1 MKKKVLIIAFLA
13 VIVIALLCLWRIVV
27 VRERYHQSWQE
38 SVHYFYELGP
48 MRQARKDKELLVR
61 YNEQLACRP
70 EKPLSEGE
78 LFARA
83 MQDYW
88 RHEMASV
95 WRSNAYLDA
104 QFGKELPSG
113 ASESPWALGP
123 FCRYIR
129 DPDKPLAINDDNCYP
144 RILRQDN
151 TLEKFYQR
159 AEELQNDK
167 LMFDDLLQRNEIY
180 RPENVTYLYTPNL
193 YNREANFAVY
203 STALTRW
210 YPKDCCTIVSYEQMM
225 KLDQQAKIGGGIDG
239 LPYYSP
245 NWRSDLILEKRIN
258 NKYFLITKYL
268 NISPVKKTLY
278 RYFHDSDMYRD
289 IYHYEYRYRP
299 ITPCGKILWY

>member
-38 SVHYFYELGP
+38 SVRYFYETDHQ
-48 MRQARKDKELLVR
+48 RNRRKDKELLAK
-61 YNEQLACRP
+61 YHELLACKP

-78 LFARA
+78 LYARA

-95 WRSNAYLDA
+95 WRSNAYLDEK
-104 QFGKELPSG
+104 FGKELPSG
-113 ASESPWALGP
+113 ASESPWALGS

-167 LMFDDLLQRNEIY
+167 PMIDDLLQRNEMY
-180 RPENVTYLYTPNL
+180 RPETEGYLYTPDL
-193 YNREANFAVY
+193 YHREARFAVY
-203 STALTRW
+203 STALMRW

-225 KLDQQAKIGGGIDG
+225 KLDQQAKIGGGLGG

-245 NWRSDLILEKRIN
+245 NWRSDLMPEKKIN
-258 NKYFLITKYL
+258 NYFLITKYL
-268 NISPVKKTLY
+268 NILPIKKTLS
-278 RYFHDSDMYRD
+278 RYFYEND
-289 IYHYEYRYRP
+289 IYQYKYRYRYRP
-299 ITPCGKILWY
+299 ITSCGKILWY